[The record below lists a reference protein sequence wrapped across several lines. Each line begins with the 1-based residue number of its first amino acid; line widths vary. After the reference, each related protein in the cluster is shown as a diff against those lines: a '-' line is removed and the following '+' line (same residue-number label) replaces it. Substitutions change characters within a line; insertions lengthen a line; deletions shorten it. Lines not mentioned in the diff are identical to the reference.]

1 MTRAAAAL
9 AFGTADVIDLI
20 DVVDREPG
28 EGEVLVAVRAAGLNP
43 YELKRVRGDF
53 GTDPA
58 QLPLRLGSEAAGVVT
73 AVGGGAA
80 PTLADGSPVAVGNE
94 VFGSRFSGAAAA
106 RVVTKAGG
114 LLRKPAALSFEEAA
128 GLLSVGTT
136 AAHALVAIG
145 LADAT
150 AARGAVV
157 LIHGVAGSV
166 GRLAAQLAL
175 HRGARVVGT
184 AAPARH
190 DELRE
195 LGVEPVVYGDGLA
208 ARVRALAPDGVDAAI
223 DTVGTDEALHVSLDL
238 SDDPARVVTIVNFA
252 AAVAAGAQAIGGGP
266 GADPGSAIRA
276 DARFE
281 LAALAAEGAITVPL
295 ARVLPL
301 SEARAGYQLIEGG
314 HAGGKVV
321 LTP

>member
-9 AFGTADVIDLI
+9 SFGSAGVIDLI
-20 DVVDREPG
+20 DVADREPG
-28 EGEVLVAVRAAGLNP
+28 EGEVLVTIRAAGLNP

-53 GTDPA
+53 GTDA
-58 QLPLRLGSEAAGVVT
+58 SQLPLRLGSEAAGVV
-73 AVGGGAA
+73 AAIGGGASA
-80 PTLADGSPVAVGNE
+80 TLADGTPVAVGDE
-94 VFGSRFSGAAAA
+94 VFGSRFSGAAAE
-106 RVVTKAGG
+106 RVVTKAAG
-114 LLRKPAALSFEEAA
+114 LLRKPAALSFEQAA

-136 AAHALVAIG
+136 AAHALVAVG

-150 AARGAVV
+150 AARDAVV

-166 GRLAAQLAL
+166 GRMAAQLAL
-175 HRGARVVGT
+175 HRGARVIGT
-184 AAPARH
+184 AAAGRH

-195 LGVEPVVYGDGLA
+195 LGVEPVSYGDGLGD
-208 ARVRALAPDGVDAAI
+208 RVRPLAPHGVDASI
-223 DTVGTDEALHVSLDL
+223 DTVGTDEALEVSLDL
-238 SDDPARVVTIVNFA
+238 TGDPARVVTIVNFA
-252 AAVAAGAQAIGGGP
+252 AAVAAGARAIGGGP

-276 DARFE
+276 AARFE

-301 SEARAGYQLIEGG
+301 TEARAGYQLVEGG